1 MDLYDKLIE
10 VRNGPE
16 EAALCLITGTHGSTP
31 RRIGAR
37 MLVLASGTI
46 HGTIGGGA
54 LEREVVRHALECIRK
69 GTPQMRR
76 HDLLHQHGMC
86 CGGSVDIYIEPVKKK
101 NKLYIFGAG
110 HTGAALARLA
120 QAVDLDVYLADDRRE
135 YLDAVQDDGIN
146 LLPGSHT
153 DLLPL
158 LPFDTRSYIAIMT
171 YSHPMDR
178 DILAFCLKKPF
189 AYLGMIGSQR
199 KVELTRKMF
208 QEGGIATAEEMARV
222 DMPMGLDIG
231 AEGPEEIAVSILA
244 KLITVKN
251 KTTTP

>member
-1 MDLYDKLIE
+1 MAPSVGVPY
-10 VRNGPE
+10 
-16 EAALCLITGTHGSTP
+16 
-31 RRIGAR
+31 
-37 MLVLASGTI
+37 
-46 HGTIGGGA
+46 
-54 LEREVVRHALECIRK
+54 EREVVHHALECIRK

-86 CGGSVDIYIEPVKKK
+86 CGGGVEVYIEPVKKK

-120 QAVDLDVYLADDRRE
+120 RAVDLDVYLADDRRE
-135 YLDAVQDDGIN
+135 YLDAVQHDGIN

-171 YSHPMDR
+171 YSHPMDHE
-178 DILAFCLKKPF
+178 ILAFCLKKPL

-208 QEGGIATAEEMARV
+208 LEGQYARR
-222 DMPMGLDIG
+222 
-231 AEGPEEIAVSILA
+231 
-244 KLITVKN
+244 KN
-251 KTTTP
+251 WHEPTCPWGWTSVPKARRRSP